1 MGMRRSIFL
10 CLELLFLSLGQFKPP
25 GDPGLTLTFRRLI
38 ARERAKSIARPIPL
52 RLKAFRK
59 EKLAE
64 STSVRALSTAGVHIA
79 YTYIY
84 YIRYTKKNPQVRV
97 VDTKMKTHT
106 HTERETRKMLD
117 IFA

>member
-1 MGMRRSIFL
+1 MGIRSSIFL

-59 EKLAE
+59 RKAGREHE
-64 STSVRALSTAGVHIA
+64 RARTVHCRCA
-79 YTYIY
+79 YSIYIY
-84 YIRYTKKNPQVRV
+84 TI
-97 VDTKMKTHT
+97 
-106 HTERETRKMLD
+106 
-117 IFA
+117 